1 MEKSIVRRAPLWL
14 GALVAALVA
23 AFSVSPATASTTSHT
38 QSWLCNS
45 AAVSSFSSLS
55 HLGSASVAGRGGDQ
69 LREPA
74 DDQTLDSGETTHHFN
89 PHFRATVPVWVHVVT
104 PDGTTG
110 NVSQALI
117 ADQIAVL
124 NNTYAGGEGG
134 FNTGFRFTL
143 AGVDRTTNA
152 DWFYANPGGKERAM
166 KRALYVPGTN
176 VLNMYLTTA
185 GDYLGWAYLPK
196 IVTQGNT
203 FLDGVV
209 IDWESLRGA
218 SPTYQGRYDQGE
230 TATHEVGHWLNLE
243 HTFYRGCNG
252 RGDYVDDTPYEAT
265 ATSGCPVG
273 KDTCT
278 APGLD
283 PIHNYMDYSYD
294 QCYTEFT
301 AGQAARM
308 QDAWLT
314 FRAP

>member
-1 MEKSIVRRAPLWL
+1 
-14 GALVAALVA
+14 
-23 AFSVSPATASTTSHT
+23 PATGARGSHT
-38 QSWLCNS
+38 QSWLCSS
-45 AAVSSFSSLS
+45 ATVSSFSSLS
-55 HLGSASVAGRGGDQ
+55 HLGSRAVAGRGGDQ
-69 LREPA
+69 LREPG
-74 DDQTLDSGETTHHFN
+74 DDQTLDSGETTHRYN
-89 PHFRATVPVWVHVVT
+89 PHFRANVPVWVHVVT

-117 ADQIAVL
+117 DDQIAVL

-134 FNTGFRFTL
+134 FNTHFSFTL
-143 AGVDRTTNA
+143 AGVDRTVNA
-152 DWFYANPGGKERAM
+152 DWYYANPGGKERAM
-166 KRALYVPGTN
+166 KRALYVAGTN
-176 VLNMYLTTA
+176 VLNLYLTTA

-265 ATSGCPVG
+265 PTSGCPAG

-283 PIHNYMDYSYD
+283 PIHNYMDYSYA
-294 QCYTEFT
+294 QSYTELT
-301 AGQAARM
+301 AGQAALM

>member
-1 MEKSIVRRAPLWL
+1 M
-14 GALVAALVA
+14 
-23 AFSVSPATASTTSHT
+23 
-38 QSWLCNS
+38 
-45 AAVSSFSSLS
+45 
-55 HLGSASVAGRGGDQ
+55 
-69 LREPA
+69 
-74 DDQTLDSGETTHHFN
+74 
-89 PHFRATVPVWVHVVT
+89 
-104 PDGTTG
+104 
-110 NVSQALI
+110 SQALI
-117 ADQIAVL
+117 DDQIVVL
-124 NNTYAGGEGG
+124 NNTFAGGEGG
-134 FNTGFRFTL
+134 VDTGFRFTL
-143 AGVDRTTNA
+143 AGVTRTVNA
-152 DWFYANPGGKERAM
+152 DWYYANPGGKERAM
-166 KRALYVPGTN
+166 KRALYVPGNN

-196 IVTQGNT
+196 IVTQGNV

-218 SPTYQGRYDQGE
+218 SDRYRDRYDQGE

-265 ATSGCPVG
+265 PTSGCPAG

-301 AGQAARM
+301 AGQAARG
-308 QDAWLT
+308 QDAWADVPRSVGDSRSGPASARSPLPSLPI
-314 FRAP
+314 RAAGSSAGLQEPRPRDLEGIANRRPPPARR

>member
-1 MEKSIVRRAPLWL
+1 MTLRRLPLL
-14 GALVAALVA
+14 AVFAAAMLAA
-23 AFSVSPATASTTSHT
+23 AFQVSPATAAGTTRQS
-38 QSWLCNS
+38 SWLCNS
-45 AAVSSFSSLS
+45 ATVSSFSSLS
-55 HLGSASVAGRGGDQ
+55 HLGSGVVAGRGGDQ

-74 DDQTLDSGETTHHFN
+74 EDPTLDSGESNRGYN
-89 PHFRATVPVWVHVVT
+89 PRFRANVPVWVHVIT

-110 NVSQALI
+110 NVSQAVI
-117 ADQIAVL
+117 NDQIAVL
-124 NNTYAGGEGG
+124 NNTFSGGEGG
-134 FNTGFRFTL
+134 ARTGFSFTL
-143 AGVDRTTNA
+143 AGLDRTINA

-166 KRALYVPGTN
+166 KRALYRPGTN

-196 IVTQGNT
+196 IVTQGNV

-209 IDWESLRGA
+209 INWESLRGA
-218 SPTYQGRYDQGE
+218 SPTYRGRYDQGE

-265 ATSGCPVG
+265 PTSGCPAG

-278 APGLD
+278 APGTD

>member
-1 MEKSIVRRAPLWL
+1 MRGKTLRRLSLLAVL
-14 GALVAALVA
+14 ATAAVAAYQ
-23 AFSVSPATASTTSHT
+23 VSAATAAAPSLQT
-38 QSWLCNS
+38 SWLCSS
-45 AAVSSFSSLS
+45 AEYSSFSSLS
-55 HLGSASVAGRGGDQ
+55 QIGATGFATARGGVV
-69 LREPA
+69 REPA
-74 DDQTLDSGETTHHFN
+74 QDTSLDTGQTRRAYN
-89 PHFRATVPVWVHVVT
+89 PNFAANVPVWVHVVS

-117 ADQIAVL
+117 DDQITVL

-134 FNTGFRFTL
+134 YDTGFTFTL
-143 AGVDRTTNA
+143 AGVTRTVNA
-152 DWFYANPGGKERAM
+152 DWYYANPGGTERAM
-166 KRALYVPGTN
+166 KRALYIPGTN

-218 SPTYQGRYDQGE
+218 SPAYQGRYDQGE

-265 ATSGCPVG
+265 PTSGCPEG
-273 KDTCT
+273 KDTCP
-278 APGLD
+278 APGTD

-294 QCYTEFT
+294 ECYTEFT

>member
-1 MEKSIVRRAPLWL
+1 MKSKTLRRLSLLAVL
-14 GALVAALVA
+14 AAA
-23 AFSVSPATASTTSHT
+23 AFAATQVSAASAAGSSL
-38 QSWLCNS
+38 QASWLCSS
-45 AAVSSFSSLS
+45 AQYSSFSSLS
-55 HLGSASVAGRGGDQ
+55 QIGATGLATARGGEA
-69 LREPA
+69 REPA
-74 DDQTLDSGETTHHFN
+74 QDTTLDTGDTTRRYN
-89 PHFRATVPVWVHVVT
+89 PNFTANVPVWVHVVS

-117 ADQIAVL
+117 DDQIAVL

-134 FNTGFRFTL
+134 FDTGFTFTL
-143 AGVDRTTNA
+143 AGVTRTVNA
-152 DWFYANPGGKERAM
+152 DWYYANPGGKERDM
-166 KRALYVPGTN
+166 KRALYIPGN
-176 VLNMYLTTA
+176 DVLNMYLTTA

-218 SPTYQGRYDQGE
+218 STKYQGRYDQGE

-265 ATSGCPVG
+265 PTSGCPEG
-273 KDTCT
+273 KDTCP
-278 APGLD
+278 APGTD

-294 QCYTEFT
+294 ECYTEFT